1 VRRFVNCVAA
11 VPLNVIKFLIFMQ
24 MICTQAAM
32 PFNPYP
38 CHMLPLTPVLPTI
51 SWCMPKLL
59 VSCCL
64 IFQVLAAEC
73 FFFVLLFFF
82 CGNVLCL
89 YFFCFLQMCVWQLWG
104 TSCGHRKLSAP
115 ICVAFA
121 FDELLACQLTTH
133 THTHIALPH
142 SHVFNEMKTFWQS
155 EFHCKQPPNLQTPN
169 NPLPEL
175 KTKMK

>member
-11 VPLNVIKFLIFMQ
+11 LPLNVIKFLIFMQ

-73 FFFVLLFFF
+73 FIFCFIIFFLWQRLVCVFFFVF
-82 CGNVLCL
+82 CK
-89 YFFCFLQMCVWQLWG
+89 CVYG
-104 TSCGHRKLSAP
+104 SCGAQVVDTENSRLPSALH
-115 ICVAFA
+115 
-121 FDELLACQLTTH
+121 LLLMNY
-133 THTHIALPH
+133 L
-142 SHVFNEMKTFWQS
+142 HVS
-155 EFHCKQPPNLQTPN
+155 
-169 NPLPEL
+169 
-175 KTKMK
+175 